1 LELSILPER
10 DGEADITAPARQ
22 NEPWLKRNRSRQHTA
37 LLRQKFFAAAA
48 LITLLPF
55 GQATALAQEPQSP
68 QKDTPQ
74 TKSDET
80 EIPLQPTETPVA
92 PSTPVPP
99 KVVIP
104 NFTSCTIPKLQ
115 KFIPD
120 LKRLQPSGDQTELT
134 AILDKIGANTVEIV
148 RKTPNLISH
157 ESVVTEQRG
166 IKTLQNYS
174 YLILTHP
181 GDANSAV
188 LEEFRV
194 DLATGA
200 KLEASQITKDAD
212 ANSRA
217 ESSSLE
223 LPSPSRSVLA
233 SGGAPASQGFGTAW
247 LNFYP
252 LNRALS
258 EFRYLGQQKMDG
270 HATLVVAFAQKPASV
285 KLPAKLFFEN
295 RTVPLFMQ
303 GVAWVDASDF
313 RIVRL
318 RTDLLAPPS
327 GVDLSQLTADIHF
340 SQVQIAGSAAPLWLI
355 RDVTVTSDIGGATH
369 REIHVYSKYRLF
381 RARTKI
387 LLSP

>member
-1 LELSILPER
+1 MELSILPER
-10 DGEADITAPARQ
+10 EVEADTTAPARQ
-22 NEPWLKRNRSRQHTA
+22 KGPWLKRNRSRQLTA
-37 LLRQKFFAAAA
+37 LLRQEFFVTAS
-48 LITLLPF
+48 LLLLLPF
-55 GQATALAQEPQSP
+55 GQATALAQVPHSP

-74 TKSDET
+74 TKPDET
-80 EIPLQPTETPVA
+80 EIPLEPTETPVA
-92 PSTPVPP
+92 PSTPVAP

-104 NFTSCTIPKLQ
+104 NFTSCTILELQ

-120 LKRLQPSGDQTELT
+120 LKRLKPSRDQTEIT

-157 ESVVTEQRG
+157 ESVVNEQRG

-174 YLILTHP
+174 YLVLTHP

-188 LEEFRV
+188 FEEFRV

-200 KLEASQITKDAD
+200 KFEASQIAKDAD

-217 ESSSLE
+217 ESSPLE
-223 LPSPSRSVLA
+223 LPSPSRSVPTG
-233 SGGAPASQGFGTAW
+233 GGAPTSQGFGTAW

-270 HATLVVAFAQKPASV
+270 HATLVVAFAQRPASV
-285 KLPAKLFFEN
+285 TLPAKLFFEN
-295 RTVPLFMQ
+295 RTVPMFMQ
-303 GVAWVDASDF
+303 GVAWVDTSDF

-327 GVDLSQLTADIHF
+327 GVDLRQLTADSHF
-340 SQVQIAGSAAPLWLI
+340 SQIRIAGSATPLWLI
-355 RDVTVTSDIGGATH
+355 REVTVTSDIDGATH
-369 REIHVYSKYRLF
+369 REIHVYSNYRVF
-381 RARTKI
+381 RARTRI

>member
-1 LELSILPER
+1 MELSILPER
-10 DGEADITAPARQ
+10 DVEADTTAPARQ
-22 NEPWLKRNRSRQHTA
+22 KGPWLKRNRSRQLTA
-37 LLRQKFFAAAA
+37 LLRQKFFVAAA
-48 LITLLPF
+48 LLLLLPF
-55 GQATALAQEPQSP
+55 GQAMALAKQPQSP
-68 QKDTPQ
+68 QKDTQQAKP
-74 TKSDET
+74 DET
-80 EIPLQPTETPVA
+80 EIPLKPETPVA
-92 PSTPVPP
+92 PSTPVAS

-104 NFTSCTIPKLQ
+104 NFTSCTIPRLEKV
-115 KFIPD
+115 IPD
-120 LKRLQPSGDQTELT
+120 LKRLQPSDDQTGLT

-166 IKTLQNYS
+166 VKTLQNYS
-174 YLILTHP
+174 YLILPHL

-188 LEEFRV
+188 FEEFRV

-200 KLEASQITKDAD
+200 RFETAQIAKDAD
-212 ANSRA
+212 ANSSA

-223 LPSPSRSVLA
+223 LPSLSRSVLA
-233 SGGAPASQGFGTAW
+233 SEGAPASQGFGTAW

-252 LNRALS
+252 FNRALS

-285 KLPAKLFFEN
+285 TLPAKLFFEN
-295 RTVPLFMQ
+295 RTVPMFMQ

-318 RTDLLAPPS
+318 RTDLLAPPP
-327 GVDLSQLTADIHF
+327 GVDLRQLTADIHF
-340 SQVQIAGSAAPLWLI
+340 SQVRISGLATPLWLI
-355 RDVTVTSDIGGATH
+355 REVTVTSDIGGATQ